1 MRLLRRKGQEQTEL
15 PCPRCKTLV
24 PIGDD
29 VCTVCGWDMLDQH
42 KPPQPEPAAPGL
54 EDRDAS

>member
-1 MRLLRRKGQEQTEL
+1 MRLFKRRSQQKTEV

-29 VCTVCGWDMLDQH
+29 VCTVCGWDMLDGYG
-42 KPPQPEPAAPGL
+42 PAEPMPAQAAE
-54 EDRDAS
+54 EDRAAS